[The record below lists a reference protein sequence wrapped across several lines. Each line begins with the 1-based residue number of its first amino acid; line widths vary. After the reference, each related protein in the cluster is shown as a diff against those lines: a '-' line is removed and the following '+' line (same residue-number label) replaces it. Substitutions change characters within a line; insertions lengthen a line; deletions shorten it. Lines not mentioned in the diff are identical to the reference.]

1 MGVGLSVHAVLSA
14 GSITD
19 GYTDWAAYEPPP
31 SVLSSNDRATAL
43 PFEGT
48 WFASPSTAPY
58 HATLDVACTT
68 KRSVGR
74 ALTSTVQPRGSDTHC
89 AALVTLVC
97 STAYCSN
104 ACAEY
109 DTASAE
115 YRYTTRVALAD
126 GAPPTV
132 ESARTRSLTTYDPGP
147 QLGSASGK

>member
-1 MGVGLSVHAVLSA
+1 M
-14 GSITD
+14 
-19 GYTDWAAYEPPP
+19 
-31 SVLSSNDRATAL
+31 
-43 PFEGT
+43 
-48 WFASPSTAPY
+48 SPSTAPY
-58 HATLDVACTT
+58 HATPVVACTT

-109 DTASAE
+109 VTASAE
-115 YRYTTRVALAD
+115 YRYTTTVALAD

-132 ESARTRSLTTYDPGP
+132 ESARTSSPTTYDPGP
-147 QLGSASGK
+147 QFGSASGK